1 MVSSIE
7 SGYRFEVAMSQT
19 ESLDEFLESQSLKI
33 HRSDRKLAKM
43 VREAYPIGVPALIM
57 KSSTDRLGE
66 SAGYEFHLG
75 TPDELL
81 RRLASWLLTGAGADQ
96 RALLRLVGRLWDRH
110 GREDVAMAALLLANL
125 DHVSLGLDPWKVLAS
140 SIRDTEPAEALLLSI
155 EELLRAGREPP
166 SDEVVIRW
174 CHGRPVDGHLAILV
188 AHAGL
193 LKGNVPSQSVFDALD
208 TVEIP
213 AEDSLLG
220 RIMQRMGETR
230 AQD

>member
-1 MVSSIE
+1 
-7 SGYRFEVAMSQT
+7 MSQT

-96 RALLRLVGRLWDRH
+96 RALLRLVGRLWVRH

-125 DHVSLGLDPWKVLAS
+125 DHVALGSDPWHVLAS
-140 SIRDTEPAEALLLSI
+140 SIRDTEPAEALLL
-155 EELLRAGREPP
+155 RAGREGP

-174 CHGRPVDGHLAILV
+174 CHARSVDGHLAILV

-193 LKGNVPSQSVFDALD
+193 LKGKAPSQAVFDALG

-213 AEDSLLG
+213 TEDSLLS
-220 RIMQRMGETR
+220 RIMQRMGETQ